1 MFVKQLFLFG
11 AYLIEHNDP
20 FPIVVPWILEVEHPV
35 IRRFEIVGLGDPK
48 VTVNRAAEK
57 FKVRV
62 SISKF
67 RAA

>member
-1 MFVKQLFLFG
+1 MFVTQLSPFG
-11 AYLIEHNDP
+11 AYLIENNDP

-35 IRRFEIVGLGDPK
+35 IRRFKIVGLRDPK

-62 SISKF
+62 SIFKF
-67 RAA
+67 LLT

>member
-11 AYLIEHNDP
+11 AHLIENNDP

-48 VTVNRAAEK
+48 VTVNRAAEVCK
-57 FKVRV
+57 ERV
-62 SISKF
+62 SVSKSLVT
-67 RAA
+67 